1 MVTGSKKVCI
11 SGPTDRPWVEAAL
24 REAGCEVVLGESFER
39 VPEHM
44 YQAEVLIDLI
54 GNADI
59 LLVSTREQV
68 PRLVME
74 GCHNLRAVVK
84 ASIGV
89 ENVDIKAATELGVLV
104 CNSPVPENFIGV
116 AEATVGLILA
126 LIKRLKLNEE
136 NIRQGGWK
144 KEKNTGDLIMGKTV
158 GLVGIGRI
166 GKEVVRR
173 LQGWGVRLLAYDPYV
188 KSEEVEQFDVEMV
201 SMEEVLC
208 QSDVVS
214 VHAVLTPETRHL
226 IGRRELRLMK
236 PSSFLVNTSRGGT
249 IDQQELASA
258 LRENV
263 IAGAAL
269 DVFEKEPL
277 PMDDPLRSLDPTRLI
292 LTPHIIGNS
301 IISRDL
307 GHRLAIKSVLSVL
320 KGEPPANVLNPE
332 GIPRWRERFLSKSS

>member
-11 SGPTDRPWVEAAL
+11 SGPTDRPWVEAEL
-24 REAGCEVVLGESFER
+24 REVGYEVVLGKSFER
-39 VPEHM
+39 VPEHF
-44 YQAEVLIDLI
+44 YQPEALIDLI
-54 GNADI
+54 GNGDI

-68 PRLVME
+68 PRSVME
-74 GCHNLRAVVK
+74 GCCNLRGVVK

-104 CNSPVPENFIGV
+104 CNSPVQENYIGV
-116 AEATVGLILA
+116 AEAAVGLILA

-136 NIRQGGWK
+136 DIRQGGWK

-158 GLVGIGRI
+158 GVVGMGRI
-166 GKEVVRR
+166 GKEVARR

-188 KSEEVEQFDVEMV
+188 KGEEVEQLGVEMT
-201 SMEEVLC
+201 SLEEVLG

-214 VHAVLTPETRHL
+214 IHAVLNQETRHL
-226 IGRRELRLMK
+226 ISRRELQLMK
-236 PSSFLVNTSRGGT
+236 SSAFLVNTSRGGT

-258 LRENV
+258 LKENV

-292 LTPHIIGNS
+292 LTPHVIGNS

-307 GHRLAIKSVLSVL
+307 GHRMAIETILSLL
-320 KGEPPANVLNPE
+320 KGEHPDNVLNPE
-332 GIPRWRERFLSKSS
+332 GFPRWRERFLSKS